1 MESLTRSITTIRFR
15 TTSVTFFI
23 SSATNQPLRLHDSSP
38 RGKCVSSEN
47 EKHGALASNV
57 ACSRVALKFARL
69 RHLPPGCRFQAR
81 TSSTPRNPG
90 GSESPETSAGRY
102 RRPQPSAEWHRQSDQ
117 ARPPLGQD
125 SKSRGLSLAN
135 ARSLATRGQVVVF
148 PHGAGSARPSGPE
161 RSARVSGLRT
171 RRTVAT
177 PQFAIA

>member
-1 MESLTRSITTIRFR
+1 M
-15 TTSVTFFI
+15 
-23 SSATNQPLRLHDSSP
+23 
-38 RGKCVSSEN
+38 SSEN

-81 TSSTPRNPG
+81 TSSTPRSHRDSVSPG
-90 GSESPETSAGRY
+90 ASAGRY
-102 RRPQPSAEWHRQSDQ
+102 RRPQPSAGWHRQSDQ